1 MSKQWSVSR
10 HGWIL
15 RLTVIRALSF
25 SVHQQCL
32 PLEWLYS
39 WADHLLHTMVPGSS
53 RVISSLHLMA
63 LSKCSPLTSMFCTR
77 TLGLICHMAISEP
90 VIMSRRLGSY
100 THLESGGWLLHL
112 EEGWLPPERFCY
124 QKRGDG
130 IKEGEVRGS
139 PFDLYY
145 IYFISN
151 KEYFICTVWV
161 VTFEWAHTH
170 NIYMSFPKD

>member
-1 MSKQWSVSR
+1 MVGSWGSQSS
-10 HGWIL
+10 GLFPSLSINNACLLSDFIL
-15 RLTVIRALSF
+15 GQI
-25 SVHQQCL
+25 
-32 PLEWLYS
+32 
-39 WADHLLHTMVPGSS
+39 
-53 RVISSLHLMA
+53 ISSTPWSLAVLGLYHLYI
-63 LSKCSPLTSMFCTR
+63 SWPLVNAHLWHLFCTR